1 MKGGLVFSKVS
12 ALILLLSL
20 SGQTYVKAG
29 VLDDPTRPPGYPL
42 YRPGGKVKQ
51 GPSWHVNAIYI
62 SATEKKA
69 MINGRIVRTGEKV
82 SGAEVAQIL
91 PTEVRMRKNKQQ
103 FVIQLNRTLV
113 KKTYRND

>member
-1 MKGGLVFSKVS
+1 M
-12 ALILLLSL
+12 
-20 SGQTYVKAG
+20 GQSVGMAT

-42 YRPGGKVKQ
+42 YRPGGTVKQ
-51 GPSWHVNAIYI
+51 GPSWYVNAIFI

-69 MINGRIVRTGEKV
+69 IINGKIVRKGEKI

-91 PTEVRMRKNKQQ
+91 PTEVRMRKNNKQ

-113 KKTYRND
+113 HKKYRNE